1 MASSA
6 LMLKKDYYLYHQ
18 ESEVLE
24 CQYSKKWQVTEAL
37 IRKIINQER
46 KYERD
51 SRIKEIK
58 NKIILQYLQN
68 NLAKKVAF

>member
-1 MASSA
+1 MADFEYANSR
-6 LMLKKDYYLYHQ
+6 
-18 ESEVLE
+18 
-24 CQYSKKWQVTEAL
+24 QVTEAL